1 MVPTLA
7 TFIMTQ
13 TFETFRNAVLLTGFC
28 AITSTGNATT
38 LTYDRDQTLGG
49 WNERVYSTFWQDL
62 QPDVKNYIYT
72 DGNGDLRGF
81 GHPTSTVWLTSPEFV
96 LAAGPITISS
106 LYLMSGGGLAPSSES
121 FVSASKSYTGWAG
134 IALRDTIGNF
144 VFTYS
149 NPTYWT
155 TVILTSEQ
163 LAPYVGQTLTLDFI
177 NMNNSSGDFL
187 YVNRPITISGE
198 LQTSAVAVPEPS
210 AILLPGLGFIGL
222 MLMRRQRQHRQQPAQ
237 TSGSCARR
245 VIPATD

>member
-49 WNERVYSTFWQDL
+49 WNERVYSTVWQDL
-62 QPDVKNYIYT
+62 LPDVKNYIST

-81 GHPTSTVWLTSPEFV
+81 NHPTSTVWLTSPEFV
-96 LAAGPITISS
+96 LASGPITISQ
-106 LYLMSGGGLAPSSES
+106 LYLMSGGGPAPSSES
-121 FVSASKSYTGWAG
+121 SVSASKSSTGWAG
-134 IALRDTIGNF
+134 IALRDTSGNF

-149 NPTYWT
+149 TPTSWAP
-155 TVILTSEQ
+155 VVLSSEQ
-163 LAPYVGQTLTLDFI
+163 LAPHVGKTLTLDFI

-187 YVNRPITISGE
+187 YVNRPIVLTGE
-198 LQTSAVAVPEPS
+198 LQTSAVAVPEPD
-210 AILLPGLGFIGL
+210 AALLPGLGL
-222 MLMRRQRQHRQQPAQ
+222 MYLLRMRHQRRRQSAKPAIP
-237 TSGSCARR
+237 TSGNLAPTSA
-245 VIPATD
+245 